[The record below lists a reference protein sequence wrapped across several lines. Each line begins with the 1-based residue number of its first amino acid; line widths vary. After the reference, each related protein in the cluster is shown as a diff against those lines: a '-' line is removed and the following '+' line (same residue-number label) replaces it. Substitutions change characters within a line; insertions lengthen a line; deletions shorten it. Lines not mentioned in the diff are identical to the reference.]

1 MHRFPLALAVCL
13 LVRGAAAQTVVNF
26 DDITVNC
33 SNGGPFSGS
42 CLVHDQYLAL
52 GVRFDSPGGGVG
64 VNASSNPVSPP
75 NVGTAT
81 VFVSG
86 QSIASYV
93 DPVDASFWTGGSTP
107 ATVDYVSITLSNTS
121 SVSDLEAFDL
131 SGNSLGSASG
141 GASATILVSF
151 PGQIHSVTIHQGP
164 MAFDDF
170 TFDGLLGSTSPFCRG
185 DGTLAA
191 CPCSNSG
198 AAGHGCGS
206 SAAARGA
213 LLTASGTARLS
224 ADTLQLTSAG
234 EPATALSIVLQ
245 GTASLAPLQFG
256 DGLRCVGGI
265 LKRLYVK
272 HAVNGVVVAPEPGD
286 PSISVR
292 SAALF
297 DPISAGSPRYYQIY
311 YRDPDPSFCPIP
323 QGSTYNVSNGIL
335 ASWGP

>member
-1 MHRFPLALAVCL
+1 MLRFPFVLALCL
-13 LVRGAAAQTVVNF
+13 LARGATAQVVVNF
-26 DDITVNC
+26 DDITATC
-33 SNGGPFSGS
+33 PAGGPFSGA

-52 GVRFDSPGGGVG
+52 GVRFDSAGGGVG

-81 VFVSG
+81 TLLSG
-86 QSIASYV
+86 QAFPSYV
-93 DPVDASFWTGGSTP
+93 DPVYASFWLGGGAP
-107 ATVDYVSITLSNTS
+107 GTVSYVSITLSSTS
-121 SVSDLEAFDL
+121 STSILEAFDL
-131 SGNSLGSASG
+131 AGNSLGSSSG
-141 GASATILVSF
+141 GASGILTVTF

-170 TFDGLLGSTSPFCRG
+170 TFDGLPGSTSAYCLG

-198 AAGHGCGS
+198 APGHGCAN

-213 LLTASGTARLS
+213 GLTASGTARIS
-224 ADTLQLTSAG
+224 ADTLQLSSAG

-245 GTASLAPLQFG
+245 GTAPLLALQFG
-256 DGLRCVGGI
+256 DGLRCVSGL

-272 HAVNGVVVAPEPGD
+272 HAVNGVVVAPQAGD
-286 PSISVR
+286 PSISAR

-297 DPISAGSPRYYQIY
+297 DPITAGSLRYYQIY
-311 YRDPDPSFCPIP
+311 YRDPDTSFCPLP
-323 QGSTYNVSNGIL
+323 QGSTYNISNGIV